1 MSDTSGNLKASV
13 VQLIDYT
20 FAIILSAFCL
30 KYITCS
36 GRSFAET
43 AVQFS
48 FLSFPIF
55 VGEFLL
61 TGCLFLFI
69 LRITFS
75 DKSFYL
81 WHYAALLFS
90 CFVLIKA
97 FLGYQHWG
105 PLALRDA
112 ALFYYVSFACMS
124 YVCYR
129 ADFFNKWMILILYA
143 ALIWLVFDS
152 QFNEYWLMPR
162 IFIGLVLAYKFP
174 DRRIG
179 LLMALGV
186 LLLTPYRYFLDTS
199 RSVILGNFIA
209 VSFVLILWP
218 VIVDRKKRI
227 LFAGCSILILA
238 ILGAYIFHFSG
249 YRAAQG
255 LLAVDKL
262 NNVLSEME
270 QDINGKKSK
279 FKKRE
284 VETVMIYSPNQ
295 IDQPGPDVI
304 VSKQAVSNESLSSTG
319 NEADRSASSIQGM
332 KLGNSVFRILLWQ
345 DAITEIIQQKKPFG
359 IDFGKPFRSENLEM
373 IRAAVNEWQR
383 DGWIAMHNSY
393 LNIIYRAGLL
403 GVVFII
409 ALLAIFVHMVVIFL
423 RIKSIVGL
431 FLCASLL
438 TPFVAAFFAVTLE
451 LPYTAIP
458 IWSLF
463 GLTLAYAHR
472 QCEKLKDSPKSPT
485 SGNVHA
491 HSHCS

>member
-1 MSDTSGNLKASV
+1 MSDTSRNLKASV
-13 VQLIDYT
+13 VRWIDYT
-20 FAIILSAFCL
+20 LVIILSVFCL
-30 KYITCS
+30 KYITYY
-36 GRSFAET
+36 GRLFAET

-61 TGCLFLFI
+61 AGCVILFV
-69 LRITFS
+69 LRIIFS
-75 DKSFYL
+75 NASFHR
-81 WHYAALLFS
+81 WHYIALLFL

-112 ALFYYVSFACMS
+112 ALFYYVGFAVIS

-129 ADFFNKWMILILYA
+129 ADFLNKWTISVLYA
-143 ALIWLVFDS
+143 ALIWLFFDS
-152 QFNEYWLMPR
+152 KFNEYWLVPR

-179 LLMALGV
+179 ILMALGV

-199 RSVILGNFIA
+199 RSIILGNFIA

-218 VIVDRKKRI
+218 AIIDRKMRI
-227 LFAGCSILILA
+227 LCAICSVLILT

-255 LLAVDKL
+255 LFAVDKL
-262 NNVLSEME
+262 NNVLSETE
-270 QDINGKKSK
+270 YEINSKKSK
-279 FKKRE
+279 FQKRE
-284 VETVMIYSPNQ
+284 LKTVMIYSPNQ
-295 IDQPGPDVI
+295 IDQSGPDVI
-304 VSKQAVSNESLSSTG
+304 VSKQVVPNEPLPAK
-319 NEADRSASSIQGM
+319 ADQAASSIEGM
-332 KLGNSVFRILLWQ
+332 KLGNSVFRILLWK
-345 DAITEIIQQKKPFG
+345 DAIKEIIQQRKPFG
-359 IDFGKPFRSENLEM
+359 IDFGKPFRSENLET
-373 IRAAVNEWQR
+373 IRSAVNEWQR

-431 FLCASLL
+431 LLCASLL
-438 TPFVAAFFAVTLE
+438 MPFVAAFFAVTLE

-463 GLTLAYAHR
+463 GLTLAYAHQQR
-472 QCEKLKDSPKSPT
+472 EKIRDNLKVPI